1 MLSAEQKEKILQVVR
16 FGCDRITAC
25 DYVDCS
31 PPELSQAMACDANF
45 QSEYRRAAATAEVNR
60 MKVINE
66 AADDVKNWR
75 AATWWFERREQ
86 ERAEQERENAAE
98 LEAYVGKVEAL
109 IVDMIDDLPV
119 RRKLLS
125 RLKGLGGRL

>member
-1 MLSAEQKEKILQVVR
+1 MLNSDQKQKILQVVR
-16 FGCDRITAC
+16 FGCDRLTAC
-25 DYVDCS
+25 DYVDCTPS
-31 PPELSQAMACDANF
+31 ELADAMTRDAEF

-86 ERAEQERENAAE
+86 ERAEQGGVDASQ
-98 LEAYVGKVEAL
+98 LQPMVEQIESL
-109 IVDMIDDLPV
+109 IVECIDHLPT
-119 RRKLLS
+119 RRRLLT
-125 RLKGLGGRL
+125 RLG